1 MEFVDIAG
9 IVKGASE
16 GAGLGNKFLSNIR
29 QTDAIIHVVRC
40 FEDDDIIHVDG
51 SVDPLRDVD
60 VINIELALTDMNQ
73 IEKRLEKCK
82 KDKFKTNS
90 SLETQA
96 LERIYNSLSDNI
108 AARFVDLS
116 PEEKVVVSPLM
127 LLTMKPVSCCK
138 VCFDEGFIVAELVNF
153 FNTTTGY
160 KYVYVSIQSHSHSL

>member
-29 QTDAIIHVVRC
+29 QTDAIIHAVRC
-40 FEDDDIIHVDG
+40 FENEDIIHVDG
-51 SVDPLRDVD
+51 SVDPIRDIE

-82 KDKFKTNS
+82 KDKFKTNTA
-90 SLETQA
+90 LETSA
-96 LERIYNSLSDNI
+96 LEKIHKSLSDNV

-116 PEEKVVVSPLM
+116 HEEKAAVNPLM
-127 LLTMKPVSCCK
+127 LLTMKPVSCPC
-138 VCFDEGFIVAELVNF
+138 I
-153 FNTTTGY
+153 
-160 KYVYVSIQSHSHSL
+160 I